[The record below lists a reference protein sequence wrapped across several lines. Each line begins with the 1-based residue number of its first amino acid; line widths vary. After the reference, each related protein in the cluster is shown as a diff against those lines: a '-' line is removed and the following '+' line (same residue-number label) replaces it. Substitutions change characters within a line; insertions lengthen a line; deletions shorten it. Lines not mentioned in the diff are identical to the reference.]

1 MERQKSRTI
10 QLLSLRWDAPLGN
23 IMWPWLFSNSEEDQR
38 HLKHY
43 LLETPFPLKV
53 MRHNFQ
59 FPSYLICTFLYF
71 SFFFFSSHLPLLNNT
86 SRPNLGSVL
95 QLTQTLSACPPY
107 SVSYPMIMWTMST
120 IPAILELEGSVGNR
134 DSKEGGERGQC
145 ECSLR
150 SFAKWLPLAAYFPE
164 NQFWRRGVSYSSGL
178 LGLINCFFLS
188 LRQVNQTYK
197 PAINTLS
204 FVKFPL

>member
-1 MERQKSRTI
+1 MPLLGTLRDPGCFQILKRTKGI
-10 QLLSLRWDAPLGN
+10 SNTTFLRL
-23 IMWPWLFSNSEEDQR
+23 
-38 HLKHY
+38 
-43 LLETPFPLKV
+43 PFPLKV

-71 SFFFFSSHLPLLNNT
+71 SFFFFSSHPPLLNNT

-107 SVSYPMIMWTMST
+107 SGSYPMIMWTMST
-120 IPAILELEGSVGNR
+120 IPPILELEGSVGNR

-145 ECSLR
+145 ECSLC
-150 SFAKWLPLAAYFPE
+150 SFAKWLPLAAYFLE
-164 NQFWRRGVSYSSGL
+164 NQFWRRGISYSSGL

-188 LRQVNQTYK
+188 LPQVNQTYK